1 MDRLTKAMDKYL
13 SDAISNINNKGYDYT
28 RDLRSIEGC

>member
-1 MDRLTKAMDKYL
+1 MDRLTKAMNKYL

-28 RDLRSIEGC
+28 RDLRSIKEC

>member
-13 SDAISNINNKGYDYT
+13 SEAIRNTNNKGYDYT
-28 RDLRSIEGC
+28 RNLRSIEGC

>member
-13 SDAISNINNKGYDYT
+13 SDAIRNANNKGYDNT